1 MLWLNSGRPA
11 PSPAWSAS
19 REIPN
24 RALHDHGLAL
34 DIEHNFGTGL
44 EIEPLADVFG
54 NHNLQFEKQPARL
67 VLQSR
72 ATASLTPGASFYT

>member
-1 MLWLNSGRPA
+1 
-11 PSPAWSAS
+11 
-19 REIPN
+19 
-24 RALHDHGLAL
+24 L

-44 EIEPLADVFG
+44 EIEPLPDGFG